1 MERNLKPLIVL
12 ALFVFIFFGLL
23 DFFWKTPMLAF
34 GAISLILTVLA
45 GTNYVAINLQKL
57 VWKKGKEPI
66 DIWTICSVTISVV
79 AIPFAY
85 VYGGASGLE
94 TVIYGILVVCLSI
107 IVCWDTK
114 NGKNNNN
121 EIKKYIEI
129 SEINESEKE
138 IVVTTRIRKQKA
150 P

>member
-1 MERNLKPLIVL
+1 
-12 ALFVFIFFGLL
+12 
-23 DFFWKTPMLAF
+23 MLAF

-114 NGKNNNN
+114 NGKKNNN
-121 EIKKYIEI
+121 EIKKYIEM